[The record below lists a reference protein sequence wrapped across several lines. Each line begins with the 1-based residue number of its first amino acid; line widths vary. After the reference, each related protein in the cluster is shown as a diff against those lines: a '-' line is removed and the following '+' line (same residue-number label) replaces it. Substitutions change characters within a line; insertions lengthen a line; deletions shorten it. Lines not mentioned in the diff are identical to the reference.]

1 MDHRPDRRHQEFRA
15 GCAGVGQPDR
25 ATGRRRAT
33 RRSDQRARTAAPM
46 VGRQRRRRFRGGRRY
61 PGSSA
66 LGFLSG
72 TTGFGQLVVLQ
83 PVRLGPTRSAG
94 PLRRADR
101 CGVAGTRLRR
111 LPVLLPGGRRG
122 RRHRRRAGGV
132 GMGSGAAGHPGAR
145 SGRYVHQPRRQRRAA
160 RRQRG
165 GDQRPA
171 ARPDIEQACRRAAA
185 VNYLT
190 DLATLLWSKIQSIRT
205 APTNEAADMTNTV
218 APTNGSHKGG
228 QDGPK
233 PRSRRAGRKT
243 AVGEYKHKRTG
254 IDVALGLLTPIV
266 GQEFLDKYNLRD
278 PLNRTLRYGVK
289 TMFSTAGATTR
300 QFKRVQGLRG
310 GPTRLK
316 ASGKD
321 YYDLTPDDDQKLIV
335 ETVDEFAEEI
345 LRPAAHDADE
355 ATTYPPDLLAKA
367 AELGIT
373 AVNVPED
380 FDGIAEHRSS
390 VTNVLVAEALA
401 YGDMGLALPILAPGG
416 VASALTHWGSADQQ
430 ATYLQ
435 EFAGENV
442 PQACLAI
449 AEPRPLFDPTA
460 LKTTAVRTP
469 GGYRLDG
476 VKSLVPAAADA
487 ELFIVGAQLNGK
499 PALFIVE
506 SSAKGLTVKADP
518 SMGIRAAALGQV
530 ELSGVSVP
538 LNARLGED
546 EATDD
551 DYSESIALSRLGWAA
566 LAVGTSHAVLDYVIP
581 YVKDREAFGEP
592 VARRQAVAFM
602 CANIAIELDGL
613 RLITW
618 RGAARAEQGLTITR
632 EAALAKRLGTDK
644 GMQIGLDGVQL
655 LGGHGYTK
663 EHPVER
669 WYRDLRAIGVAE
681 GVVVI

>member
-1 MDHRPDRRHQEFRA
+1 MTDTFSGSQKTSKNSPSR
-15 GCAGVGQPDR
+15 VK
-25 ATGRRRAT
+25 
-33 RRSDQRARTAAPM
+33 
-46 VGRQRRRRFRGGRRY
+46 RRRRK
-61 PGSSA
+61 
-66 LGFLSG
+66 
-72 TTGFGQLVVLQ
+72 TGVGLQ
-83 PVRLGPTRSAG
+83 P
-94 PLRRADR
+94 
-101 CGVAGTRLRR
+101 
-111 LPVLLPGGRRG
+111 
-122 RRHRRRAGGV
+122 HR
-132 GMGSGAAGHPGAR
+132 
-145 SGRYVHQPRRQRRAA
+145 
-160 RRQRG
+160 
-165 GDQRPA
+165 
-171 ARPDIEQACRRAAA
+171 
-185 VNYLT
+185 
-190 DLATLLWSKIQSIRT
+190 
-205 APTNEAADMTNTV
+205 
-218 APTNGSHKGG
+218 
-228 QDGPK
+228 
-233 PRSRRAGRKT
+233 
-243 AVGEYKHKRTG
+243 RTG
-254 IDVALGLLTPIV
+254 IDITMALLTPIM
-266 GQEFLDKYNLRD
+266 GQEFLDKYRLRD
-278 PLNRTLRYGVK
+278 PLNRGLRYGTK
-289 TMFSTAGATTR
+289 TIFSTAGAASR
-300 QFKRVQGLRG
+300 QFKRVQNLRS

-316 ASGKD
+316 SSGKD
-321 YYDLTPDDDQKLIV
+321 FYDLRPDDEQKMIV
-335 ETVDEFAEEI
+335 ETLEDFAEEI
-345 LRPAAHDADE
+345 LRPAAADAD
-355 ATTYPPDLLAKA
+355 AAATYPSDLIASA

-373 AVNVPED
+373 AVNIPED
-380 FDGIAEHRSS
+380 FDGIAAHRSS

-430 ATYLQ
+430 ATYLK

-442 PQACLAI
+442 PQACVAI
-449 AEPRPLFDPTA
+449 AEPQPLFDPTR

-469 GGYRLDG
+469 SGYRLDG

-518 SMGIRAAALGQV
+518 SMGIRGAALGRV

-551 DYSESIALSRLGWAA
+551 NYSEAIALSRLGWAA

-581 YVKDREAFGEP
+581 YVKEREAFGEP
-592 VARRQAVAFM
+592 IARRQAVAFM

-618 RGAARAEQGLTITR
+618 RGAARAEQGLPFSR
-632 EAALAKRLGTDK
+632 EAALAKRLGADK